1 MYRICSALI
10 ESVAAAVFIIP
21 IWCIYNKL
29 CFHSWKRT
37 IIYMV
42 FGFYFSAVLALV
54 GFPNIASLKIDFA
67 VNVIPFLDMVSDFI
81 NACLNILLFVPFGFF
96 LPILWDKFRNIK
108 NIALMG
114 FIVTSLYQKTW
125 KEINTEIAE
134 RMVQLRKRKKLS
146 QKSLALRSGVS
157 LGSLKRFEQTGE
169 ISLQSLT
176 KIAIALEVEGEL
188 EELFS
193 KVPFASIE
201 EVIHAQTK

>member
-1 MYRICSALI
+1 M
-10 ESVAAAVFIIP
+10 
-21 IWCIYNKL
+21 
-29 CFHSWKRT
+29 
-37 IIYMV
+37 
-42 FGFYFSAVLALV
+42 
-54 GFPNIASLKIDFA
+54 
-67 VNVIPFLDMVSDFI
+67 I
-81 NACLNILLFVPFGFF
+81 N
-96 LPILWDKFRNIK
+96 
-108 NIALMG
+108 
-114 FIVTSLYQKTW
+114 LYQKTC

-193 KVPFASIE
+193 KVPFASIG
-201 EVIHAQTK
+201 EVIQAQTRSI

>member
-1 MYRICSALI
+1 M
-10 ESVAAAVFIIP
+10 
-21 IWCIYNKL
+21 
-29 CFHSWKRT
+29 
-37 IIYMV
+37 
-42 FGFYFSAVLALV
+42 
-54 GFPNIASLKIDFA
+54 
-67 VNVIPFLDMVSDFI
+67 I
-81 NACLNILLFVPFGFF
+81 N
-96 LPILWDKFRNIK
+96 
-108 NIALMG
+108 
-114 FIVTSLYQKTW
+114 LYQKTW

-176 KIAIALEVEGEL
+176 KIAIALEVGGEL

-201 EVIHAQTK
+201 EVIHAQTRSI